1 MTASTHWWNDPNSVG
16 PVAVVSV
23 IVVVTFLVG
32 FGCGW
37 ITRGDPE
44 MNIWDMAAAV
54 GDEFDGHDVIEGHYA
69 GGDWIHDSLAEI
81 DAIIQQFIDY
91 RALRYG
97 ESWRMYSPGCTKRL
111 VERMA

>member
-1 MTASTHWWNDPNSVG
+1 MTAHWWNDPKSVG
-16 PVAVVSV
+16 PVVVVSA

-32 FGCGW
+32 FGCGRL
-37 ITRGDPE
+37 IHDDLE
-44 MNIWDMAAAV
+44 MSIWDMAAAV

-69 GGDWIHDSLAEI
+69 GDDWVHDSLAEI

-91 RALRYG
+91 RAQRYG
-97 ESWRMYSPGCTKRL
+97 ESWRAYSPGCAKRL